1 MTLTVLT
8 PPQTPALSL
17 QAAKA
22 HLRIGHDGE
31 DALVADLVQAATD
44 RLETAAG
51 LALVERTL
59 QRELRAW
66 PTTLSG
72 RGYVLRPRP
81 VRRVEAVTLI
91 EADGTATAVGDRF
104 DLVDGRLVLK
114 PWAHLPPLAAG
125 SRLQLRFVSG
135 HDSDAVPGDLLL
147 ALKLLLA
154 QAYRLGR
161 QVATA
166 AEDLPTEVAA
176 ILAARREVRL

>member
-1 MTLTVLT
+1 MTLTVLS
-8 PPQTPALSL
+8 PPLTPALSL
-17 QAAKA
+17 QTAKA
-22 HLRIGHDGE
+22 HLRIGHDAE
-31 DALVADLVQAATD
+31 DALVAELLQAATD
-44 RLETAAG
+44 RLETATG

-66 PTTLSG
+66 PATLAG

-81 VRRVEAVTLI
+81 VSRVEAVSLVD
-91 EADGTATAVGDRF
+91 ADGTETALGDRF

-125 SRLQLRFVSG
+125 SRLRVRFVAGS
-135 HDSDAVPGDLLL
+135 AAEEVPGDLLL

-154 QAYRLGR
+154 QAYRRGR
-161 QVATA
+161 DVVTA